1 MGQSE
6 RAETLMVGGTQ
17 VDEWDVLCKEGD
29 IILSWK
35 KTFGI
40 LIIYYEAH
48 DA

>member
-1 MGQSE
+1 MNQSA

-35 KTFGI
+35 KIFGV
-40 LIIYYEAH
+40 LIIYNEAG